1 MPKLSTDDL
10 VRAIYSELERAT
22 DYATTT
28 LRDNRRK
35 AWNYYLNRKRGDEI
49 EGRSSVQDTT
59 VRDVVHALMAA
70 IMPAYAVDHI
80 ISFRPFGPDDVDSAE
95 AESGA
100 VNSLFT
106 ESNKGYLQLSSAVA
120 DALLFRNGVIKVS
133 IEDKTEVSTR
143 SFRAPAAEVL
153 AQRPPGQDWT
163 HIETVDGVSKFEI
176 KAETQVLHTTAI
188 EQAMLYLDP
197 NQADQDLNEADF
209 IGELAFFSRSDLR
222 AMGVSKA
229 IVDDLAATPDKTNTS
244 GAGSGN
250 TDLQAKFIDGVA
262 DISGATTADRDQI
275 ECYWIHYKIDVD
287 GDGISERWRFLVS
300 GREILQQDQVD
311 YFPYAS
317 GTGWP
322 VPHRWSGL
330 SVYDLNRITQDE
342 RTNARRQLADNL
354 NVANNQ
360 RPVFDPGETEAE
372 DITNGAPGRGIRS
385 RNPANVG
392 WMPLQDI
399 VGNSIQFLQ
408 YMDGVR
414 SEQSGAALDMQSAD
428 GQLLSTASGISA
440 EMQLAPRELMAA
452 HISRNLAETLVRDL
466 FLLIHK
472 TLRTQWHAPIQY
484 ERASEWQETN
494 PAEWQPRT
502 RLNVNVGL
510 SPGERRRKSA
520 ALQQVSQ
527 LQLMLIQSGNANIIT
542 DLNGV
547 HSAIQ
552 DWMRSVELDGA
563 EGYFLDPQG
572 PQSQQAQQAQAQQA
586 QAQQA
591 QAQQQ
596 QQMQMQLVSA
606 QMQLETQK
614 VENERLNDE
623 AELQWKYFDSLLD
636 ADTADAKIESEQ
648 RASKAVADSGGGNGA
663 GRPGQG

>member
-1 MPKLSTDDL
+1 MPKLSQDDL
-10 VRAIYSELERAT
+10 IRAIYSELERAT
-22 DYATTT
+22 SYGSTT

-35 AWNYYLNRKRGDEI
+35 AWNYYLNRNRGDEI
-49 EGRSSVQDTT
+49 EGRSTVQDTT
-59 VRDVVHALMAA
+59 VRDVIHALMAA
-70 IMPAYAVDHI
+70 IMPAYSVDHI
-80 ISFRPFGPDDVDSAE
+80 INYRPFGPDDVDSAE

-106 ESNKGYLQLSSAVA
+106 ETNKGYLQLSSAVH
-120 DALLFRNGVIKVS
+120 DCLLFRNGVIKVS
-133 IEDKTEVSTR
+133 VEDRTEVTTR
-143 SFRAPAAEVL
+143 SFSAPAADVL

-163 HIETVDGVSKFEI
+163 HIETEDGISKFEI
-176 KAETQVLHTTAI
+176 KAEIQVLQTVAI
-188 EQAMLYLDP
+188 EQAMLFLDP
-197 NQADQDLNEADF
+197 NQPDQDLNEASF
-209 IGELAFFSRSDLR
+209 IGELIFFSRSELR
-222 AMGVSKA
+222 AMGISKS
-229 IVDDLAATPDKTNTS
+229 IVDDLPASPDKTNTS
-244 GAGSGN
+244 GVGTGN
-250 TDLQAKFIDGVA
+250 TDLQAKYIDGVA
-262 DISGATTADRDQI
+262 DASGATTADRDQI
-275 ECYWIHYKIDVD
+275 ECYHIHMKIDVD
-287 GDGISERWRFLVS
+287 GDGISERWRFLIS
-300 GREILQQDQVD
+300 ARLILQQDQVD

-392 WMPLQDI
+392 WMPIQDI

-452 HISRNLAETLVRDL
+452 HISRNIAETLVRDL

-472 TLRTQWHAPIQY
+472 TLRTQWHQPIQY
-484 ERASEWQETN
+484 ERASEWQQTN

-520 ALQQVSQ
+520 ALQQVTQ
-527 LQLMLIQSGNANIIT
+527 LQLALIQSGNANIIT

-547 HSAIQ
+547 HSGIV

-572 PQSQQAQQAQAQQA
+572 PQSKQAQQAQQQQA
-586 QAQQA
+586 QEQAQQ
-591 QAQQQ
+591 QQQQ
-596 QQMQMQLVSA
+596 QQMQMQLIQA
-606 QMQLETQK
+606 QMQLEQAK
-614 VENERLNDE
+614 VDNERTDE
-623 AELQWKYFDSLLD
+623 AATLQFKYFEALLD
-636 ADTADAKIESEQ
+636 ADTEDAKIESQQ
-648 RASKAVADSGGGNGA
+648 RASEATAVAGQSNGA
-663 GRPGQG
+663 DRTD